1 MRAAVLGAFP
11 YPYPQGSQV
20 FVTDHS
26 RALRGVGFEVSLFTY
41 GRGTGN
47 APDDLELVASPRW
60 LSPSAMRSGPTL
72 AKLPADAAL
81 LSMVLGTHR
90 ERPFDV
96 SFAHNAEAATV
107 ALAARAITNTPVIY
121 VAHTIMRHELASY
134 APGRWERP
142 LCGFGTRLDRF
153 IARRVDGIIAL
164 CEDASTLLS
173 PDARGPLEIIPP
185 GLDPQPLPS
194 ASQIAEVCARHL
206 LRPGRYTLYCGNL
219 DGYQDL
225 HLLADAARESVAT
238 SESPPLEIVVATHD
252 ASRIPSSIRGLD
264 NLACIEVDG
273 FAEMRSLIAGAQSV
287 VLTRRRQ
294 GGFPIKLLNYME
306 AAKPIVAY
314 ERVAPGFEHLR
325 NAWLLKANA
334 GGVELADALR
344 TLARRDDLR
353 ADLGSGAR
361 QLLEDAHPWAQ
372 LAQKTRAFAETVLAN
387 RSASRRHVPIK

>member
-26 RALRGVGFEVSLFTY
+26 RALAAVGFEVSLFTY
-41 GRGTGN
+41 GRGSGN
-47 APDDLELVASPRW
+47 APDDLEWVASPRW
-60 LSPSAMRSGPTL
+60 LSPTAMRSGPSL

-81 LSMVLGTHR
+81 LSMLLAAHR

-107 ALAARAITNTPVIY
+107 ALAARSITHTPVIY

-134 APGRWERP
+134 ASGRWERP
-142 LCGFGTRLDRF
+142 LCEIGKRLDRF
-153 IARRVDGIIAL
+153 IARRVDGIITL
-164 CEDASTLLS
+164 CEDASTLLA
-173 PDARGPLEIIPP
+173 PHARGPLETIPP
-185 GLDPQPLPS
+185 GLDPQPSPS
-194 ASQIAEVCARHL
+194 DSQVKEVCARHG
-206 LRPGRYTLYCGNL
+206 LRPDRYTLYCGNL

-225 HLLADAARESVAT
+225 HLLADAAREGVTA
-238 SESPPLEIVVATHD
+238 SENRPLEIVVATHD
-252 ASRIPSSIRGLD
+252 ASRVPDSIRGLD
-264 NLACIEVDG
+264 NLVCIEVEE
-273 FAEMRSLIAGAQSV
+273 FAEMRALIAGAQSV

-325 NAWLLKANA
+325 NAWLLGANA
-334 GGVELADALR
+334 GGRELARSLE

-353 ADLGSGAR
+353 AQLGRGAR
-361 QLLEDAHPWAQ
+361 QLLEDAHPWAR
-372 LAQKTRAFAETVLAN
+372 LAQKTRAFAEAVVAN
-387 RSASRRHVPIK
+387 RSASHPHLPI